1 MVDCLP
7 SMFMVL
13 DLISSSENKNRT
25 TITKAYNDEW
35 KPAFQDCT
43 LRAHSHWKN
52 VSTHV
57 KKSKEKQGGL
67 AKSVKALAGG
77 GVKTHTGAS
86 WPWQGSSFQL
96 NRDHF
101 RLHLYFTLLL
111 CICGTVYVFFLKI
124 TPEWDRKAWLCHA
137 DGKTPRW
144 NVRHKIWK
152 HTALMEP
159 VLEGK
164 LLMGFSPDELI
175 WKTKGHLSP
184 EVAE

>member
-1 MVDCLP
+1 M
-7 SMFMVL
+7 
-13 DLISSSENKNRT
+13 SENLLSKT
-25 TITKAYNDEW
+25 
-35 KPAFQDCT
+35 
-43 LRAHSHWKN
+43 AHLEH
-52 VSTHV
+52 THTE
-57 KKSKEKQGGL
+57 KHEYTCQEKQRE
-67 AKSVKALAGG
+67 ARRTSKVKVLAGG
-77 GVKTHTGAS
+77 GVKTHKRAS

-152 HTALMEP
+152 HTALVEP

-175 WKTKGHLSP
+175 WKTKGHLFP
-184 EVAE
+184 EVSEWA